1 MTTSY
6 DELIAAKK
14 LLDRGTITQE
24 EFDAKKAQ
32 LLAADAPTND
42 STTEPTMPKEPQKNK
57 TALIVGIAAAVVAV
71 IVAAVFAVASL
82 TSLGQDDHGDA
93 IIGTWPGYFFTADG
107 STPTNLSSSTRVV
120 VDADHTLTFGGGGID
135 LTTGTWKFVEEHDD
149 GAIIYE
155 VELGGSDP
163 LMMLL
168 QRSDDG
174 DVLSINF
181 SSELVVFFRR

>member
-6 DELIAAKK
+6 DELIAAKE

-32 LLAADAPTND
+32 LLAADAPTDD
-42 STTEPTMPKEPQKNK
+42 STTAPAAPKEPRKNK
-57 TALIVGIAAAVVAV
+57 TALAVGIAVAVVAV
-71 IVAAVFAVASL
+71 IVAAVFAVTSL

-93 IIGTWPGYFFTADG
+93 IVGTWPGYFFTADG
-107 STPTNLSSSTRVV
+107 STPTKLSSSTRVV

-155 VELGGSDP
+155 VKFDGSDP

-168 QRSDDG
+168 QRDGGG

-181 SSELVVFFRR
+181 SSELIVFFKR